1 MGLTSSRPIS
11 DGLQP
16 AESAPDSTGRSE
28 QRPAS
33 LRESTLR
40 VAIGSADGKFVHEH
54 FGRATHFQIFDLTG
68 DTLRFVETRIT
79 TPACQ
84 HDSHDDRQLERT
96 VDLVSDVDVVLV
108 AAIGPA
114 AEAALAT
121 RGVRAF
127 AIQDFIPD
135 ALQALQKAVSR
146 AQLTGKST
154 ILQQVWRADHEQEA

>member
-1 MGLTSSRPIS
+1 
-11 DGLQP
+11 
-16 AESAPDSTGRSE
+16 
-28 QRPAS
+28 
-33 LRESTLR
+33 
-40 VAIGSADGKFVHEH
+40 VAIGSVDGKFVHEH

-84 HDSHDDRQLERT
+84 HDGHDDQQLQRT
-96 VDLVSDVDVVLV
+96 VDLVCDVDVVLV

-121 RGVRAF
+121 RSIRAF

-135 ALQALQKAVSR
+135 ALRALQKAVSR
-146 AQLTGKST
+146 AQLIGKST
-154 ILQQVWRADHEQEA
+154 ILED